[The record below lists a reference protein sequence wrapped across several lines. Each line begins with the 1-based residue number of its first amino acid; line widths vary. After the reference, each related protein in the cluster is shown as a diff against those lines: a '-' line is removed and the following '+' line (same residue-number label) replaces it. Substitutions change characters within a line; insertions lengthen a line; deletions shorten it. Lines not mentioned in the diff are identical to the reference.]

1 MVTTRECGCVTLDAA
16 GRRPPIRIAGAE
28 RDRRAGRSGRVA
40 RRDRVAQ
47 KVGMEVDETRIP
59 IRDSVRGA
67 CEILGLDPMFVA
79 NEGKLIA
86 FVPQN
91 GTESVLSAM
100 RRHPLGKGATQ
111 IGTVV
116 EDRRGLV
123 RMHTSIGGERIV
135 DLPFG
140 ESLPRI
146 C

>member
-1 MVTTRECGCVTLDAA
+1 LQVLNVIAA
-16 GRRPPIRIAGAE
+16 RGGVAASLVEIAS
-28 RDRRAGRSGRVA
+28 R
-40 RRDRVAQ
+40 Q

-59 IRDSVRGA
+59 IRYSVRGA

-86 FVPQN
+86 FVPQS

-116 EDRRGLV
+116 EDRRGIV